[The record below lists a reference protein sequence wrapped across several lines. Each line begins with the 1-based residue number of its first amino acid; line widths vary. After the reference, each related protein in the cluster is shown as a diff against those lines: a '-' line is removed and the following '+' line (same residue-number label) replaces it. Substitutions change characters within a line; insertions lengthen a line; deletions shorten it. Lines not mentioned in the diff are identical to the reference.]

1 MAPTAGSE
9 EVTQKRVVMI
19 TGCSAGGI
27 GDALAQAF
35 HRTGKTRV
43 FATGRN
49 MSKMAHFAALGIE
62 TLQLDVESDESIQ
75 TCMKELAAA
84 TGGVLDVLI
93 NNSGVGYNIPLAD
106 VDLKTAQSVFN
117 LNVFA
122 VLAVTNTFLP
132 LLLKSAAC
140 RRDPVIVNQVSISAA
155 TPVPF
160 IGIYGASKA
169 ALAHLTDTMRLEMS
183 CFGINVVNLMTGM
196 VATNFGHN
204 LKKSEP
210 GQGASLPA
218 DSIFGPARAIV
229 ERCLAGGQFVES
241 ATPVDE
247 YAEAIVA
254 ILQKK
259 QKDPPARIWKGTSAF
274 LVWFLRRFMPFTFPD
289 GEMKKIGSLDEVTRL
304 VKGGKAG

>member
-1 MAPTAGSE
+1 MATTGESE
-9 EVTQKRVVMI
+9 GVERKRVVLI

-43 FATGRN
+43 FATART
-49 MSKMAHFAALGIE
+49 MSKMAHFDGRGIE
-62 TLQLDVESDESIQ
+62 TLQLDVESDDSIRN
-75 TCMKELAAA
+75 CVKELGAA

-93 NNSGVGYNIPLAD
+93 NNSGVGYNMPLAD
-106 VDLKTAQSVFN
+106 VDMKTAQSVFN

-122 VLAVTNTFLP
+122 VLAVTNAFLP
-132 LLLKSAAC
+132 LLLKSAASS
-140 RRDPVIVNQVSISAA
+140 RDPVIVNQASISAA

-204 LKKSEP
+204 VRGAEP
-210 GQGASLPA
+210 EQGVSLPA

-229 ERCLAGGQFVES
+229 ERCLAGGQFVDS
-241 ATPVDE
+241 ATPVDQ
-247 YAEAIVA
+247 YAEEIVA
-254 ILQKK
+254 ILQNK
-259 QKDPPARIWKGTSAF
+259 QRDPPARIWKGTSAF
-274 LVWFLRRFMPFTFPD
+274 LVWFLRRFTPFTFPD
-289 GEMKKIGSLDEVTRL
+289 REMRKMGSLDEVTRL
-304 VKGGKAG
+304 VKGVKAG